1 MKAIEK
7 LKTIFIMF
15 LTVVMLSSSFSMAFA
30 ARAPKGKAKAPAEAQ
45 KAASKA
51 PVDDFVVAEDK
62 SGSAADDT
70 QGKVVAPMKAEDGDL
85 PIAADD
91 NAVAAVDG
99 NADEAKAEGGNEAEA
114 EPGSE
119 AETEGDEGEGEDDEE
134 EHEPTDE
141 EIAAQEAAEAARLE
155 KIQKQAAAL
164 EEEIE
169 KIGNNRVKIIELLYD
184 DKNQD
189 ALFESEMLLEKLV
202 ESLLE
207 EKTPKYNEIAKYAK
221 ALSSKNRNSS
231 LGNYAQGVAE
241 MNAKKPNY
249 KKALD
254 FFSKAKSAKK
264 PHKDASSAY
273 FSCLLKCYG
282 LYAILAVVA
291 IIGIVV
297 ACIVIKKKKQQAA
310 EAAAAGETEDFDP
323 LASSNLQ
330 KLLDEGP
337 DGKPEENKDE
347 KTEDKAA
354 SLEAATPAAPASPA
368 AQQPVPGAGP
378 EPEGAYNPFARNA
391 APAAPATTAAPAPAT
406 PAAQPATTNVQPTA
420 PATNAASV
428 AETGDQQNAA
438 PVKKVVRVVKK
449 VRVRRD
455 ADGNSYVI
463 PDGAQGG
470 GSSYQTSAQ
479 MEAELE
485 GIRGMTRMASKP
497 LPPVDT
503 QLDILWGN
511 LSRKAMQ
518 GHIGLM
524 ARKSDSLSTAL
535 GPTTASGVGNS
546 GSFYGGDNKI
556 TDIRFGDVSIDLSE
570 EAMKDDLVGKLKMLA
585 ITDTELRELFAMKN
599 PAHIPHLIEYVMTK
613 PEPMRLAFVAKELGN
628 YGDPAVV
635 DTLASLLYHEDERVV
650 LAAIQGL
657 ESTKSPAAVVPL
669 CPFLRDEVPLFAQ
682 AARTALSKFGAVK
695 IMQALKDLPNFT
707 DIKLKEAGIF
717 VLSRMKGDPVEK
729 ILKTLL
735 NDESSSVRIQ
745 VILAMSFQKN
755 PAYIDTLREFYRIAN
770 ETEKSMTRKA
780 IVYLNGFNK

>member
-15 LTVVMLSSSFSMAFA
+15 LTVVMLSSGFSMAFA
-30 ARAPKGKAKAPAEAQ
+30 ARAPKGKAKASAEAQ
-45 KAASKA
+45 KTASKA

-62 SGSAADDT
+62 SDSTADDT

-91 NAVAAVDG
+91 NAVAATDG
-99 NADEAKAEGGNEAEA
+99 NADETKAEGGNEAEA
-114 EPGSE
+114 EPEPGTE
-119 AETEGDEGEGEDDEE
+119 AEGDEGEGDEE
-134 EHEPTDE
+134 EHELTDE

-164 EEEIE
+164 EEEVE

-184 DKNQD
+184 DKNQE
-189 ALFESEMLLEKLV
+189 ALYESEMLLEKLV

-207 EKTPKYNEIAKYAK
+207 EKTPKYNEIGKYAK

-254 FFSKAKSAKK
+254 FLSKAKSAKK

-282 LYAILAVVA
+282 LHAIIAVVV
-291 IIGIVV
+291 IIGIVIAV
-297 ACIVIKKKKQQAA
+297 IVIKKKKQQAA

-347 KTEDKAA
+347 KADEKAA
-354 SLEAATPAAPASPA
+354 SPEAGNPAAPVDPA
-368 AQQPVPGAGP
+368 VQQPVPGAGP
-378 EPEGAYNPFARNA
+378 EPEGAYNPFARNTA
-391 APAAPATTAAPAPAT
+391 PTNAATPAPAAPAVQPTQSASVNVQPAAPAA
-406 PAAQPATTNVQPTA
+406 NTA
-420 PATNAASV
+420 SAS
-428 AETGDQQNAA
+428 ETVEQQNAA

-485 GIRGMTRMASKP
+485 GIRGISRMASKP

-535 GPTTASGVGNS
+535 GPTTASGAGNS

-570 EAMKDDLVGKLKMLA
+570 EAMKDDLIGKLKMLA

>member
-1 MKAIEK
+1 MFKAVGK
-7 LKTIFIMF
+7 LKALFIM
-15 LTVVMLSSSFSMAFA
+15 LLAVVMLSSGFSMAFA
-30 ARAPKGKAKAPAEAQ
+30 AKAAPKAAKAAPKNE
-45 KAASKA
+45 KNESKP
-51 PVDDFVVAEDK
+51 PVDDFVIADK
-62 SGSAADDT
+62 EGDTASAAAAVGDA
-70 QGKVVAPMKAEDGDL
+70 QGKVVEPMKAEDGDM

-91 NAVAAVDG
+91 EAGADGDAANAEDG
-99 NADEAKAEGGNEAEA
+99 AEGEEIA
-114 EPGSE
+114 
-119 AETEGDEGEGEDDEE
+119 EGEEGEEGEEEE
-134 EHEPTDE
+134 EHEPTE
-141 EIAAQEAAEAARLE
+141 EELAAQQAAENARLE
-155 KIQKQAAAL
+155 KIRKQAEAL
-164 EEEIE
+164 EEEVRN
-169 KIGNNRVKIIELLYD
+169 IGNNRVKIIELLYE

-189 ALFESEMLLEKLV
+189 ALYESAFLLEKLV

-207 EKTPKYNEIAKYAK
+207 EKNPKYNEISKYGK
-221 ALSSKNRNSS
+221 ALCSIDRNSS
-231 LGNYAQGVAE
+231 LGFYAQGVAE
-241 MNAKKPNY
+241 INAKKPVY

-254 FFSKAKSAKK
+254 WFAKAKNAKK
-264 PHKDASSAY
+264 PYKDASSAY
-273 FSCLLKCYG
+273 TSCLIKCYG
-282 LYAILAVVA
+282 IYV
-291 IIGIVV
+291 IIGVV
-297 ACIVIKKKKQQAA
+297 LVIGVVVVIIIKKKKKNVPA
-310 EAAAAGETEDFDP
+310 EDEATEGDFDP

-337 DGKPEENKDE
+337 DGKPEGEKDG

-354 SLEAATPAAPASPA
+354 PPADAAAPAANAQPAAPN
-368 AQQPVPGAGP
+368 AQQPIPGAGP
-378 EPEGAYNPFARNA
+378 EPAGAFNPFARNA
-391 APAAPATTAAPAPAT
+391 APAAPAAPAAST
-406 PAAQPATTNVQPTA
+406 AQPAAANGQPAAPVAPTA
-420 PATNAASV
+420 PAT
-428 AETGDQQNAA
+428 ETVEQSAGA
-438 PVKKVVRVVKK
+438 PTKKVVRVVKK

-455 ADGNSYVI
+455 ADGNSYVV
-463 PDGAQGG
+463 DGPQGG
-470 GSSYQTSAQ
+470 PSYQTSAQ

-485 GIRGMTRMASKP
+485 GIRGMSRMGSKP

-535 GPTTASGVGNS
+535 GPTTASGAGTTT
-546 GSFYGGDNKI
+546 SFYGGDNKI

-570 EAMKDDLVGKLKMLA
+570 EAMKDDLIGKLKMLA

-657 ESTKSPAAVVPL
+657 EATKSPAAVVPL

-755 PAYIDTLREFYRIAN
+755 PAYIDPLREFYRIAN